1 MGELIFFVNN
11 SFDYIPNWAPLSSLP
26 LLIILYPPPPAPAP
40 LILALCVMSNILS
53 QVRFL
58 LCIVAVNAY
67 GNLRKSLIL
76 EITLYA
82 P

>member
-11 SFDYIPNWAPLSSLP
+11 SCDYILNWAPLRQLL
-26 LLIILYPPPPAPAP
+26 LLIILYPPPPPPP
-40 LILALCVMSNILS
+40 LDTGSLCYVKHIITS
-53 QVRFL
+53 QFL

-67 GNLRKSLIL
+67 GNLMKSLIL

-82 P
+82 S